1 MDIIYRAGI
10 VEHDYPRLELAEM
23 KTLQNI
29 KQSRR
34 ERNMQKHIGILKFVH
49 DHHNLII
56 IARYVNTRNF
66 YRVPKTSSQ
75 LAEPTTQERI
85 DGANHQL

>member
-10 VEHDYPRLELAEM
+10 VEHDYPRLKLAEM

-34 ERNMQKHIGILKFVH
+34 GSNMQKHIGIQNFVH

-56 IARYVNTRNF
+56 IARYVKQETF
-66 YRVPKTSSQ
+66 IGSQ
-75 LAEPTTQERI
+75 KPVV
-85 DGANHQL
+85 N